1 MPRIVCFCVAIAV
14 ASLSFSAF
22 PQPTP
27 ELPAGAEAL
36 AARLLTRVGPQ
47 TQAWIR
53 AEAARERAG
62 DSVSEATATRA
73 VRANRS
79 LGNLTAGDVTAL
91 AYLVLMEAEKSARED
106 LKAIMAGVKR
116 IEDAKVRLRQPAQTA
131 RAADVRPP
139 PAMRA
144 TRSTPTGARAA
155 PVEPRAL
162 PQADFDARLERAK
175 SDLDALSEMD
185 EMESLRLQ
193 MAMDRQSK
201 MHSTLSNL
209 MKKISDT
216 AQSITQN
223 LK

>member
-1 MPRIVCFCVAIAV
+1 MRLIVHVCLSIVA

-22 PQPTP
+22 PQLPT

-36 AARLLTRVGPQ
+36 AARLLTQVGPQ

-53 AEAARERAG
+53 AEAARERAS
-62 DSVSEATATRA
+62 DSLSEAAATRA

-79 LGNLTAGDVTAL
+79 LGKLTDGDVTAL

-106 LKAIMAGVKR
+106 LKAIMDGVKR
-116 IEDAKVRLRQPAQTA
+116 IEDAKVRLRQPPQTA
-131 RAADVRPP
+131 RAAEVRPP
-139 PAMRA
+139 PRA
-144 TRSTPTGARAA
+144 TSSTRTGARPAA
-155 PVEPRAL
+155 VEPRAL
-162 PQADFDARLERAK
+162 PRADFDARLERAK
-175 SDLDALSEMD
+175 NDLDALSEMG

-193 MAMDRQSK
+193 MATDRQSRR
-201 MHSTLSNL
+201 MSTLSNL
-209 MKKISDT
+209 LKKISDT